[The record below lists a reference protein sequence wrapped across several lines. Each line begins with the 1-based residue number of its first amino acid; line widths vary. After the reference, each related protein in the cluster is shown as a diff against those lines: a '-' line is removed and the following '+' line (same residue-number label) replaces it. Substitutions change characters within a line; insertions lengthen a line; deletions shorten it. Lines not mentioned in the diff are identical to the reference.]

1 MFDGGPVGLGT
12 MMVLHAAESA
22 EGSQPILPGVNA
34 GGFYAL
40 LNMARQVIR
49 KGSQWRI
56 DAIFRQRVASPQL
69 MNPSGVS

>member
-1 MFDGGPVGLGT
+1 MGLGT

-40 LNMARQVIR
+40 LNMARQVIGSAHDGESVRFRFER
-49 KGSQWRI
+49 KREREG
-56 DAIFRQRVASPQL
+56 RVAPVGE
-69 MNPSGVS
+69 PR